1 MSRNKKSKPAPVT
14 ADCAAPA
21 APADLAEAALAA
33 GRCKDAIEQFK
44 GLLKGERRPAWLAGL
59 AAAYAGRA
67 EQLAAKGML
76 KEAVALWRTRA
87 ETCQVALLGGP
98 YVGWL
103 LQSGQTAQALGLM
116 AGVAQLP
123 ADDQAS
129 ALSQLAAAALVAPD
143 AQLAGLPAHSPL
155 LLHRAAAQA
164 AVAACVSGDAPA
176 LDTALQAISFKSPY
190 RDLRPLL
197 KALALLASAPDLA
210 QAALARVTA
219 GGPFEPLA
227 KGLRIALLPGVSWL
241 PALAQLD
248 DAGRRLVLDLK
259 GCPPAQRPLMLDLM
273 ARLGDHKAVTA
284 VDVFDWIVRHRV
296 ALDSPPTPALAR
308 PLARPLCLRLLPHV
322 PQRLNAFNASFA
334 APLTPTEE
342 SRVLALAEDLKD
354 EPYRA
359 EQHWLGFVTLQAASP
374 VGRQRG
380 ALVLRRLADAHKAHG
395 QDGQLC
401 GHALDWLKQSLAFDP
416 SDRDTHLSLLR
427 HARAEGDLKQARAWL
442 ERAQQALPGD
452 VQLMQQAVEIALD
465 AGAFK
470 KAAGLAKQVL
480 ALDPINPQVRTLIG
494 QAHLSHARKLIKA
507 ANLAAALRELDQAA
521 DWLRSTTERGQ
532 IKLLRG
538 LASPSGRAGDLLL
551 REALAEW
558 GAPLLSAFH
567 LLLEGKHTHHP
578 PADLL
583 RRAAVDLKASTSAAE
598 LVGLAQTLNSLPVRH
613 AAAHAALLPLRGALG
628 NAAATLQLADGE
640 YLQVCEALHRQAQ
653 SDLTLRFAQAALQRW
668 PQRPLYLYF
677 AAAGRHG
684 GQPGSLAQGELQRL
698 ERALEQA
705 RSEGDQRTATRIG
718 KLLRET
724 GFGWRGAYLPDDL
737 ADEPDDVSADD
748 VRATLDIVL
757 AGSGGVD
764 RFLEVARRQLGKAI
778 FDNMRRTIKG
788 SKQEF
793 AEALVELLAAEASD
807 QPGSAGPSRAARP
820 SAPSRPPEPSSPGA
834 WPGSPR
840 TPPASKSSAPAPAP
854 IDKHQPDLFDD

>member
-1 MSRNKKSKPAPVT
+1 MSRNKKTKPAPAT
-14 ADCAAPA
+14 AHGAAPA
-21 APADLAEAALAA
+21 APADLAETALAA
-33 GRCKDAIEQFK
+33 GRYKDAIEQFK

-76 KEAVALWRTRA
+76 KEALALWRTRA
-87 ETCQVALLGGP
+87 ESCQVALLGGP

-103 LQSGQTAQALGLM
+103 LQSGQAAQALGLL

-123 ADDQAS
+123 ADDL
-129 ALSQLAAAALVAPD
+129 ALALRQLAAVALVAPD
-143 AQLAGLPAHSPL
+143 AQLAGLPAHSAL

-164 AVAACVSGDAPA
+164 AVAASVSGDELA

-197 KALALLASAPDLA
+197 KALALQASAPDLA
-210 QAALARVTA
+210 KAALARVPA

-227 KGLRIALLPGVSWL
+227 KALRIALLPGISWL

-284 VDVFDWIVRHRV
+284 VDVFDWTMRHRV
-296 ALDSPPTPALAR
+296 ALGSPLT
-308 PLARPLCLRLLPHV
+308 RPLCLRLLPHA
-322 PQRLNAFNASFA
+322 PQRLNAFAASF

-342 SRVLALAEDLKD
+342 SRVLALADDLKD

-359 EQHWLGFVTLQAASP
+359 EQHWLRLVNLQAISP

-380 ALVLRRLADAHKAHG
+380 ALVLRRLADAHKDHT
-395 QDGQLC
+395 QNGQLC
-401 GHALDWLKQSLAFDP
+401 DHALDWLTQSLDFD
-416 SDRDTHLSLLR
+416 SADRDTHLKLLR

-442 ERAQQALPGD
+442 ERAQQDLPGD
-452 VQLMQQAVEIALD
+452 VQLMQQAVEIALA

-494 QAHLSHARKLIKA
+494 QAHLSHARKLINA
-507 ANLAAALRELDQAA
+507 ANSAAALRELDQAA
-521 DWLRSTTERGQ
+521 DWLRSTPERCQ

-538 LASPSGRAGDLLL
+538 LATPPGEASNLLL

-558 GAPLLSAFH
+558 GAPLLGAFH
-567 LLLEGKHTHHP
+567 LLLEGKRTKNP

-583 RRAAVDLKASTSAAE
+583 RRAAVDLKTSASAAD
-598 LVGLAQTLNSLPVRH
+598 LVGLAQALNSLPERD
-613 AAAHAALLPLRGALG
+613 AAAQAALLPLRSALG
-628 NAAATLQLADGE
+628 KAAATLQLADSE

-677 AAAGRHG
+677 AAAGRFG
-684 GQPGSLAQGELQRL
+684 GQAGALAQSEMQGLD
-698 ERALEQA
+698 RALAQA
-705 RSEGDQRTATRIG
+705 RNEGDQRTANRIA

-724 GFGWRGAYLPDDL
+724 GFGWRGAHLPNDLDD
-737 ADEPDDVSADD
+737 DPDDVSFDD

-764 RFLEVARRQLGKAI
+764 LFLDTARQQLGKAV
-778 FDNMRRTIKG
+778 FDDMRRTIKG
-788 SKQEF
+788 DKRQF
-793 AEALVELLAAEASD
+793 AEALVELLAAEASGPPSS
-807 QPGSAGPSRAARP
+807 PGPARL
-820 SAPSRPPEPSSPGA
+820 SRPPEPASPAA
-834 WPGSPR
+834 WPGSAR
-840 TPPASKSSAPAPAP
+840 TPPASKPPTPTPTPAPAPAP
-854 IDKHQPDLFDD
+854 NDKHQPDLFDD

>member
-1 MSRNKKSKPAPVT
+1 MSRNKKTK
-14 ADCAAPA
+14 AAPA
-21 APADLAEAALAA
+21 TAHGAAPSAPADLAETALAA
-33 GRCKDAIEQFK
+33 GRYKDAIEQFK
-44 GLLKGERRPAWLAGL
+44 GLLKAERRPAWLAGL

-197 KALALLASAPDLA
+197 KALALQAGAPDLA
-210 QAALARVTA
+210 QAALARVTT

-227 KGLRIALLPGVSWL
+227 KALRIALLPGISWL

-273 ARLGDHKAVTA
+273 VRLGEHKAVTA

-296 ALDSPPTPALAR
+296 ALGSLPTP
-308 PLARPLCLRLLPHV
+308 PLTRPLCLRLLPHA
-322 PQRLNAFNASFA
+322 PQRLNAFNASF

-342 SRVLALAEDLKD
+342 SRVLALAEELKD

-359 EQHWLGFVTLQAASP
+359 EQHWLRLVDLQAASP

-380 ALVLRRLADAHKAHG
+380 ALVLRRLADAHIDHG
-395 QDGQLC
+395 QNGQLC
-401 GHALDWLKQSLAFDP
+401 GHALDWLTQSLAFD
-416 SDRDTHLSLLR
+416 SADRDSHLKLLR
-427 HARAEGDLKQARAWL
+427 HTRAEGDLKQARAWL

-452 VQLMQQAVEIALD
+452 VHLMLQAVEIALT

-494 QAHLSHARKLIKA
+494 QAHLSHARKLINA
-507 ANLAAALRELDQAA
+507 ANPAAALRELDQAA
-521 DWLRSTTERGQ
+521 DWLRSTPERCQ

-538 LASPSGRAGDLLL
+538 LAAPPGEASNLLL

-558 GAPLLSAFH
+558 GAPLLGAFH
-567 LLLEGKHTHHP
+567 LLLEGKRTQNP

-583 RRAAVDLKASTSAAE
+583 RRAAVDLKASASAAD
-598 LVGLAQTLNSLPVRH
+598 LVGLAQALNSLPERH
-613 AAAHAALLPLRGALG
+613 AAAHAALLPLRSALG
-628 NAAATLQLADGE
+628 NAAATLQLADSE

-653 SDLTLRFAQAALQRW
+653 PDLTLRFAQAALQRW

-677 AAAGRHG
+677 AAAGRLSS
-684 GQPGSLAQGELQRL
+684 QPGSLPQGELQGL
-698 ERALEQA
+698 DRALAQA
-705 RSEGDQRTATRIG
+705 RNEGDQRTATRIG

-724 GFGWRGAYLPDDL
+724 GFGWRGGHLPNDL
-737 ADEPDDVSADD
+737 DDEPDDVSADD

-778 FDNMRRTIKG
+778 FDDMRRTIKG
-788 SKQEF
+788 DKRQF
-793 AEALVELLAAEASD
+793 AEALVELLAAEASGPPSS
-807 QPGSAGPSRAARP
+807 PGPARL
-820 SAPSRPPEPSSPGA
+820 SRPPEPASPSA
-834 WPGSPR
+834 WPGSAR
-840 TPPASKSSAPAPAP
+840 TLPASKPPAPAPAP